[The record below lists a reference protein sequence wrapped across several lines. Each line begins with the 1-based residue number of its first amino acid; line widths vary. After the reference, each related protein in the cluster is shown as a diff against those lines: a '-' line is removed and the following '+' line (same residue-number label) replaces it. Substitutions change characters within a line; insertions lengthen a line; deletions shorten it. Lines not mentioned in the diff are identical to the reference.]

1 MTDWPQILTEGSSK
15 YVEHKFL
22 SKLFCVTPCSQVIGQ
37 VQKLFTVCVRIIFR
51 ILNVYSHTILYFY
64 VCRGSFLE
72 FWMCTAIQF
81 CISICVQG
89 VILGILSVYSNT
101 ILYFYMC
108 AGGHS
113 WNFVCVQQYNF
124 VFLISICVM
133 CVEDHFLLTSNRSFI
148 FIEMYV
154 FLWKSSCKSYEKSCS
169 DPKWKRQK
177 IRK

>member
-1 MTDWPQILTEGSSK
+1 
-15 YVEHKFL
+15 
-22 SKLFCVTPCSQVIGQ
+22 
-37 VQKLFTVCVRIIFR
+37 
-51 ILNVYSHTILYFY
+51 
-64 VCRGSFLE
+64 
-72 FWMCTAIQF
+72 MCTAIQF

-154 FLWKSSCKSYEKSCS
+154 FL
-169 DPKWKRQK
+169 
-177 IRK
+177 